1 MLAFFFLILN
11 LGSDTGS
18 NFVTIIIFGLA
29 LFKSS
34 LVSVSTWLCWTAGSM
49 KEIVAVV
56 SFSSEFLAVN

>member
-18 NFVTIIIFGLA
+18 NFVTIIFGLA